1 MKTFFLLS
9 LIFSFAL
16 TLPATAA
23 VLTNICDVVAS
34 EVPPEDPYTG
44 QLWVDT
50 SLCDFEEQQNH
61 SRSRLNHEEAKLLM
75 KTLMEYVKVIGMEH
89 LLREQTDFG
98 IISPYKGQVR
108 LLRKYLRNNK
118 MLKPLRK
125 QISVNTVDGFQGQER
140 DVILISMV
148 RDNTSGSIGFLNDLR
163 RMNVAITRARMK
175 LIMFGNA
182 ETLGKTKFYE
192 KLVEYFEERGAF
204 IQEKTNFA
212 P

>member
-1 MKTFFLLS
+1 MK
-9 LIFSFAL
+9 I
-16 TLPATAA
+16 
-23 VLTNICDVVAS
+23 
-34 EVPPEDPYTG
+34 
-44 QLWVDT
+44 
-50 SLCDFEEQQNH
+50 
-61 SRSRLNHEEAKLLM
+61 
-75 KTLMEYVKVIGMEH
+75 IGLEH

-175 LIMFGNA
+175 LIIFGNA

-192 KLVEYFEERGAF
+192 KLVEYFQERGAF
-204 IQEKTNFA
+204 IQEKTIFA